1 MKSRVQE
8 LSIEIENG
16 NEKINSN
23 LADLVRKQK
32 EFHLWVT
39 ADSTDSE
46 KSLDRIEDIISTDL
60 ETDEMM
66 KLFNR
71 TSEVLELILKSHSG
85 QSFKTSAGK
94 TFFYYFEPLE
104 IPRDP
109 SKSSELQVQG
119 SGPQLNV
126 LRTNFGTVK
135 CYEKLNH
142 IYFKINSE
150 DSPTINRISKAET
163 FNGFDSNSSNKSV
176 TYNQI
181 VSSSIETIKKY
192 GPLRS
197 SMTQLFFTSG
207 F

>member
-94 TFFYYFEPLE
+94 TFFIILNPWKCLESFES
-104 IPRDP
+104 RNP
-109 SKSSELQVQG
+109 SVSSEFQVQDL
-119 SGPQLNV
+119 SVESPANSPLN
-126 LRTNFGTVK
+126 
-135 CYEKLNH
+135 
-142 IYFKINSE
+142 
-150 DSPTINRISKAET
+150 
-163 FNGFDSNSSNKSV
+163 
-176 TYNQI
+176 
-181 VSSSIETIKKY
+181 
-192 GPLRS
+192 
-197 SMTQLFFTSG
+197 
-207 F
+207 